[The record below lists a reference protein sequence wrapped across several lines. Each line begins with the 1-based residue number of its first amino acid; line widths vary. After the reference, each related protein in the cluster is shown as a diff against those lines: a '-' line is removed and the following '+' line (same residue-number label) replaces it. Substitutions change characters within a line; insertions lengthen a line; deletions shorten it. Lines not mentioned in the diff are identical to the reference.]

1 MTQLARKLHTL
12 DYFTLG
18 FGAMIGVGWLIL
30 MNDWLERG
38 GPWGGIIGFLL
49 GGIML
54 LPVGYVYGRLV
65 MAIPDSASEI
75 AYTARVFPASISFL
89 SGWMMLPAYLAV
101 CPWESVAIGRVASYI
116 FPGLERMELYRVGGQ
131 PIFLPNLILGLV
143 LTALIV
149 YVNYRGIHVS
159 AGFQNWTTAGA
170 LALFVI
176 FTLSGVAKGSIR
188 NTLPPF
194 SHASWVSILLV
205 LQIVPYFMTGFESVP
220 KCAEEASPEFRQR
233 GFFRAIMAALFAGA
247 AFYCIII
254 FVAGYSW
261 PWQQLLAQPL
271 ATTYALQ
278 HAIGSQWVVNLVL
291 VAALLSLVKIFNATF
306 LVSTRMFFALGR
318 REMIDARVSRLHERY
333 RTPWVAVVIVGLFTA
348 AGTFLGRAILVP
360 ITEVGSM
367 AAACG
372 WLSSCAAYVAME
384 KSKRERVIAVLGVMV
399 SVVLIAMKVCW
410 FVPGHFSRWEW
421 ITLGLWIAIGVVA
434 SYYGKA
440 GSARRA
446 TAQG

>member
-1 MTQLARKLHTL
+1 MPQLARKLRTI

-18 FGAMIGVGWLIL
+18 FGAMVGVGWLIL

-49 GGIML
+49 GGLML

-75 AYTARVFPASISFL
+75 AYTAKVFPASVSFL

-101 CPWESVAIGRVASYI
+101 CPWESVAIGRVVSYI

-131 PIFLPNLILGLV
+131 AIFLPNLILGLA

-149 YVNYRGIHVS
+149 YVNYRGIKIS
-159 AGFQNWTTAGA
+159 AGFQNATTAGA
-170 LALFVI
+170 LALFAI
-176 FTLSGVAKGSIR
+176 FSLSGLAKGNIR

-254 FVAGYSW
+254 LVAGYSW
-261 PWQQLLAQPL
+261 PWQQLVAQPR
-271 ATTYALQ
+271 ATTYALE
-278 HAIGSQWVVNLVL
+278 HAIGSEWVVNVAL
-291 VAALLSLVKIFNATF
+291 VAALLYLVKCFNANF
-306 LVSTRMFFALGR
+306 LASTRLLFALGR
-318 REMIDARVSRLHERY
+318 QQMIDGRISRLHDQHQ
-333 RTPWVAVVIVGLFTA
+333 TPWIAVVIVGLFTA
-348 AGTFLGRAILVP
+348 VGPFLGRAILVP

-372 WLSSCAAYVAME
+372 
-384 KSKRERVIAVLGVMV
+384 
-399 SVVLIAMKVCW
+399 
-410 FVPGHFSRWEW
+410 
-421 ITLGLWIAIGVVA
+421 
-434 SYYGKA
+434 
-440 GSARRA
+440 
-446 TAQG
+446 